1 MTRARIT
8 VGQLA
13 EEAGL
18 ELEDALLRLKDVGFD
33 FDSAD
38 DWVPKK
44 YVAKVRQLLGL
55 AATPVKA
62 RALLVSSL
70 AARSGLTEA
79 ETRTRLRDAGVI
91 RKRRLSRVPRFALYS
106 AEIALGLV
114 TPANRPAANEAE
126 EVVPPKQRA
135 RTKKKARKQPH

>member
-18 ELEDALLRLKDVGFD
+18 ELEDALLRLKDAGFD
-33 FDSAD
+33 FDSD

-44 YVAKVRQLLGL
+44 HVAKVRQLLGL

-114 TPANRPAANEAE
+114 TPAKRPAAKEAE

>member
-1 MTRARIT
+1 
-8 VGQLA
+8 
-13 EEAGL
+13 
-18 ELEDALLRLKDVGFD
+18 LLRLMDVGFD

-38 DWVPKK
+38 DSVPKK
-44 YVAKVRQLLGL
+44 HVAKVRQFLGL

-114 TPANRPAANEAE
+114 TPTNRPAANEAE
-126 EVVPPKQRA
+126 EVVAPKQRT
-135 RTKKKARKQPH
+135 RTKKKTRKQPH